1 MLNTLRNAL
10 EWLRRAVTQPI
21 GQLTAMQRTTRRWF
35 EVLRYCNR
43 HLSED
48 RAPVLAAALAFRVLL
63 GLVPMLVV
71 ATVIARSFLRDDF
84 PTFVGGLIAQLGL
97 ADITLAGS
105 TSEDVHDLGSWLQ
118 GLVANASSVDL
129 STLGW
134 VGFIIVAFSA
144 IWVLVTIEE
153 GFNRIYR
160 APKGRSWLRRL
171 MIYWFLLT
179 FPAVLLGAVPFLTGL
194 FATFESSLPEWAWLT
209 TSLRFATGTLILWL
223 LLVMTYMWVP
233 NTTVEARPA
242 MIGAFTAAILIEAA
256 KNLLGIYTA
265 HALTLNKLY
274 GSLGLIP
281 LFMFWM
287 YLMWMFVLLGLE
299 VSAIIQTLR
308 GRDIE
313 VLARADEEE
322 GLVDPAIAIRVVEF
336 VATSFD
342 QGRPAEADEVSRELK
357 LDLRLVRAMLD
368 RLEQA
373 GIVARLQQIDG
384 YTLARPADQ
393 IDLAVILSIG
403 FAFADEKAPNVD
415 PLFERLRDAQRA
427 AVAGLSLG
435 VVIRGDPSSGAT

>member
-1 MLNTLRNAL
+1 
-10 EWLRRAVTQPI
+10 
-21 GQLTAMQRTTRRWF
+21 
-35 EVLRYCNR
+35 
-43 HLSED
+43 
-48 RAPVLAAALAFRVLL
+48 
-63 GLVPMLVV
+63 
-71 ATVIARSFLRDDF
+71 
-84 PTFVGGLIAQLGL
+84 
-97 ADITLAGS
+97 
-105 TSEDVHDLGSWLQ
+105 
-118 GLVANASSVDL
+118 
-129 STLGW
+129 
-134 VGFIIVAFSA
+134 
-144 IWVLVTIEE
+144 VTIEE

-179 FPAVLLGAVPFLTGL
+179 FPAVLLGAIPFLTGL
-194 FATFESSLPEWAWLT
+194 FNTFESSLPEWTWLT
-209 TSLRFATGTLILWL
+209 TSLRFVTGTFILWF
-223 LLVMTYMWVP
+223 LLVMIYMWVP

-242 MIGAFTAAILIEAA
+242 MIGALTAAILIETA

-313 VLARADEEE
+313 VLARPDEEE

-336 VATSFD
+336 VASAFD
-342 QGRPAEADEVSRELK
+342 QGRPAKADEVSRELR

-373 GIVARLQQIDG
+373 DIVVRLHQIDG

-393 IDLAVILSIG
+393 IDLAVILTIG
-403 FAFADEKAPNVD
+403 FAFADEKTPNVD
-415 PLFERLRDAQRA
+415 PLFNRLRDAQRA

-435 VVIRGDPSSGAT
+435 VVIQENSSSGAT

>member
-1 MLNTLRNAL
+1 MLNTLRHAL
-10 EWLRRAVTQPI
+10 EWLRLAVTQPI

-35 EVLRYCNR
+35 EVLRYCYR
-43 HLSED
+43 HLAED

-71 ATVIARSFLRDDF
+71 ATVIARSFLREDF
-84 PTFVGGLIAQLGL
+84 PTFVGGLIAELGL
-97 ADITLAGS
+97 ADVTLGGS
-105 TSEDVHDLGSWLQ
+105 TEQAQDLGTWLQ
-118 GLVANASSVDL
+118 ELVANASSVDL

-144 IWVLVTIEE
+144 LWVLVTIEE

-179 FPAVLLGAVPFLTGL
+179 VPAVLIGAVPFLTGL
-194 FATFESSLPEWAWLT
+194 FDAFESSLPEWSWLT
-209 TSLRFATGTLILWL
+209 TSLRFITGTLILWL
-223 LLVMTYMWVP
+223 VLVMAYIWIP
-233 NTTVEARPA
+233 NTTVEVRPA

-256 KNLLGIYTA
+256 KNLLGVYTA

-313 VLARADEEE
+313 ILARADEED

-342 QGRPAEADEVSRELK
+342 QGRPAETDEISRELR
-357 LDLRLVRAMLD
+357 LDRLLVRAMLD

-373 GIVARLQQIDG
+373 GIVARLEQIDG
-384 YTLARPADQ
+384 FTLSRPADQ
-393 IDLAVILSIG
+393 IDLAGILTIG
-403 FAFADEKAPNVD
+403 FAFADEKASNVD
-415 PLFERLRDAQRA
+415 PLFERLRNAQRA
-427 AVAGLSLG
+427 AVAGLSLAT
-435 VVIRGDPSSGAT
+435 VIRPDPSAEAT

>member
-10 EWLRRAVTQPI
+10 EWLRLAVTQPI
-21 GQLTAMQRTTRRWF
+21 GQLTAMQRTIRRWL

-84 PTFVGGLIAQLGL
+84 PTFVGGLISELGL
-97 ADITLAGS
+97 ADVTLGGS
-105 TSEDVHDLGSWLQ
+105 ETEKAQDLGTWLQ

-179 FPAVLLGAVPFLTGL
+179 FPAVLIGAVPFLTSL
-194 FATFESSLPEWAWLT
+194 FDSFESSLPEWSWLT
-209 TSLRFATGTLILWL
+209 VSLRFVTGTLILWL

-233 NTTVEARPA
+233 NTTVEVRPA

-313 VLARADEEE
+313 ILARVDEED
-322 GLVDPAIAIRVVEF
+322 GLVDPAIAIRVVQL
-336 VATSFD
+336 VATSFAK
-342 QGRPAEADEVSRELK
+342 GRPAQADEISRELK
-357 LDLRLVRAMLD
+357 LELLLVRAMLD
-368 RLEQA
+368 RLERA

-393 IDLAVILSIG
+393 IDLATILTIG
-403 FAFADEKAPNVD
+403 FAFADEKTPNVD

-427 AVAGLSLG
+427 AVAGLSLS
-435 VVIRGDPSSGAT
+435 VVQRPGSSSGAT

>member
-1 MLNTLRNAL
+1 MLNTLRHAL
-10 EWLRRAVTQPI
+10 EWLRLAVTQPI
-21 GQLTAMQRTTRRWF
+21 GQLTAMQRTIRRWF

-71 ATVIARSFLRDDF
+71 ATVIARSFLQDDF
-84 PTFVGGLIAQLGL
+84 PKFVGGLITELGL
-97 ADITLAGS
+97 ADVTLGGS
-105 TSEDVHDLGSWLQ
+105 TTEKVQDLGSWLQ

-179 FPAVLLGAVPFLTGL
+179 FPAVLIGAVPFLTGL
-194 FATFESSLPEWAWLT
+194 FDSFESSLPEWSWLT
-209 TSLRFATGTLILWL
+209 TSLRFVTGTLILWL

-242 MIGAFTAAILIEAA
+242 MIGALTAAILIEAA

-313 VLARADEEE
+313 ILARAEEEE

-336 VATSFD
+336 VASSFD
-342 QGRPAEADEVSRELK
+342 QGRPAKADEVSRELK
-357 LDLRLVRAMLD
+357 LELLLVRAMLD
-368 RLEQA
+368 RLERA

-393 IDLAVILSIG
+393 IELAGILTIG
-403 FAFADEKAPNVD
+403 FAFADEKTPNVD

-435 VVIRGDPSSGAT
+435 TVIKNTPSAGAT